1 MKNCA
6 LNIKNSLRLDN
17 QLRFSTVVCKM
28 LSGDLGAYGCMQR
41 FWMQLSKVSRNIF
54 LN

>member
-6 LNIKNSLRLDN
+6 LNIKNSLRLDH

-28 LSGDLGAYGCMQR
+28 LSGDLGAYGCMQD
-41 FWMQLSKVSRNIF
+41 FGCNYPKF
-54 LN
+54 LETFS